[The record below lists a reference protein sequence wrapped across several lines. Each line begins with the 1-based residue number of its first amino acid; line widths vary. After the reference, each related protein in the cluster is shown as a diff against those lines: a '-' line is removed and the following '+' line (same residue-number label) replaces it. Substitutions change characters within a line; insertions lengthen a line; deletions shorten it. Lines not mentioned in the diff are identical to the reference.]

1 MNASILNREFRHPT
15 DGWYHIEPMGEHPNR
30 EFGVVQVVDADAVRG
45 IVNRFNTEAD
55 DWKLAHGEE
64 FPGMLI
70 DHEHFSH
77 DSDKETRGYGWL
89 MRLQNRAN
97 DPHKPGI
104 YGQVNWTA
112 TGRASVDGGDYRF
125 FSTEYDPNDLAVLNR
140 IDNRKR
146 VRPLRL
152 GGLTLTNR
160 PNNKGAKPITNKE
173 NLPNN
178 SANRTAADPADS
190 PKSKNIHMKI
200 IATEVGLSADA
211 SEESIVAEVRKLKN
225 RSETAEKDL
234 KTSKEDVTKLT
245 NRVTELAD
253 AQADADLD
261 AHGIKEDDADRPTLK
276 KALIENRE
284 TGLAFLK
291 KIAKTEPKEIKKP
304 LTNRANSQTPNKSGA
319 PDGEADKAKE
329 QKRAVLI
336 KNRSDSKMRENKTLS
351 LTSAYHQAGLE
362 VDQEIAAGVT
372 SKEN

>member
-1 MNASILNREFRHPT
+1 MNASILNREFKHPA

-89 MRLQNRAN
+89 MRLQNRSD

-112 TGRASVDGGDYRF
+112 TGRAAVDGGDYRF
-125 FSTEYDPNDLAVLNR
+125 FSTEYDPSDLAVLNR

-146 VRPLRL
+146 VRPLKL

-173 NLPNN
+173 NLQQDA
-178 SANRTAADPADS
+178 ANRAATEQADIQRKK
-190 PKSKNIHMKI
+190 PMKS
-200 IATEVGLSADA
+200 IATRLGLSADA
-211 SEESIVAEVRKLKN
+211 SEEAILGELTKLENRATTAEGKVKPLEDENTKLKN
-225 RSETAEKDL
+225 RVEKIEDEQAE
-234 KTSKEDVTKLT
+234 
-245 NRVTELAD
+245 
-253 AQADADLD
+253 ADLD
-261 AHGIKEDDADRPTLK
+261 HAGIKSDDPDRKSIKELLLK
-276 KALIENRE
+276 NRE
-284 TGLAFLK
+284 GGLALLK
-291 KIAKTEPKEIKKP
+291 KIGKPTDGKTGKTP
-304 LTNRANSQTPNKSGA
+304 LTNRAGAQTPNKSGA
-319 PDGEADKAKE
+319 ADGEADKTKE

-336 KNRSDSKMRENKTLS
+336 KNRADAKMRENKTLP
-351 LTSAYHQAGLE
+351 LTSAYHQATLE
-362 VDQEIAAGVT
+362 VDQEIEAGVT
-372 SKEN
+372 K